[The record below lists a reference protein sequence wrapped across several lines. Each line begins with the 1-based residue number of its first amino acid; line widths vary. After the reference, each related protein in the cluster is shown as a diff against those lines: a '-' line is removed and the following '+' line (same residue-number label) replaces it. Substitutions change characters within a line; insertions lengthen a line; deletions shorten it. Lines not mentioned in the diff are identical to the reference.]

1 MIPIFFAGPSEHHRV
16 VETSLDAHIATR
28 ADGGVTPA
36 VGPGLRIDVLNRPR
50 DAVVVAEARLAPAD
64 AVLVVLRAAKLR
76 LDLRTMVCGLRTR

>member
-1 MIPIFFAGPSEHHRV
+1 M
-16 VETSLDAHIATR
+16 DAHPP
-28 ADGGVTPA
+28 TPA
-36 VGPGLRIDVLNRPR
+36 HAGEFPAILTRDLRIDVLNRPR